1 MIKFVTFCLNINKL
15 KESSQC
21 NKCICELDIF
31 DETDRYPDMT
41 NQDSL
46 RFYKHYKNK
55 PYKYIGVVRHSETLE
70 EMALYE
76 TLYDNAQGR
85 LWVRPKDMFFE
96 NVNINGV
103 QQPRFAK
110 INFEFKNMTSLD
122 EDVLKQVADVYHLAF
137 GNAMDLT
144 KVKSVVQAH
153 AKFFSTLVYEGSKLV
168 GFKLGYVRDQAQFYS
183 WLGGVLPEYRGL
195 GLASEL
201 MRQQHAWCREQ
212 KFNKIRT
219 HTTNKFPQMISLNLK
234 HGFEIVGTITSKDR
248 PIKLILERLL

>member
-1 MIKFVTFCLNINKL
+1 M
-15 KESSQC
+15 S
-21 NKCICELDIF
+21 
-31 DETDRYPDMT
+31 

-76 TLYDNAQGR
+76 TLYENNHGK

-96 NVNINGV
+96 NVNINGAE
-103 QQPRFAK
+103 QPRFAK
-110 INFEFKNMTSLD
+110 INFEFKKTTTL
-122 EDVLKQVADVYHLAF
+122 EDTVLKQVADVYQTAF
-137 GNAMDLT
+137 GKPMDLV
-144 KVKSVVQAH
+144 KVKSVIQAH
-153 AKFFSTLVYEGSKLV
+153 TKFFSILVYEGSKLV
-168 GFKLGYVRDQAQFYS
+168 GFKLGYVRDQVQFYS

-201 MRQQHAWCREQ
+201 MRQQHAWCVEQ

-219 HTTNKFPQMISLNLK
+219 HTTNKFPEMISLNLK
-234 HGFEIVGTITSKDR
+234 HGFEIVGTFTSKDR
-248 PIKLILERLL
+248 PLKLILEKVL